1 MKKVLITLL
10 IASFVLSISIGLVA
24 CTPAKIGEILGT
36 YKLVTD
42 TTTAYQQETVDNIE
56 SYGRVAYLVV
66 TGKNMGYYLYK
77 DNDTEAYV
85 REVKLE
91 YSKNDED
98 EVTSVTFITGEGDRQ
113 KSLHVDVKSKTMLVS
128 RWNSPSKLIDA
139 YNIEYE
145 RISEKT
151 DLSAI
156 KKDFGDV
163 PVYGYNLFGYNGL
176 YKAELYNSLDKNFS
190 DYIYKYISID
200 SATCKATVYY
210 ALKSDKTAQVTKNVD
225 VTFICEEGSYTPHTI
240 KIGNDEYVYYN
251 GTPRKSLKVTVSGEE
266 IDAYEELYYADSN
279 EFGEDFL
286 KGLIDE
292 YEKSLQN
299 N

>member
-1 MKKVLITLL
+1 MRKVLITLL

-24 CTPAKIGEILGT
+24 CTPAKMGDILGT

-42 TTTAYQQETVDNIE
+42 TSTAYQQETVDNIE
-56 SYGRVAYLVV
+56 TYGRTAYLVV
-66 TGKNMGYYLYK
+66 TGKDMGYYLYK

-91 YSKNDED
+91 YSKNDEN
-98 EVTSVTFITGEGDRQ
+98 EVTSVTFITGEGEKQ

-128 RWNSPSKLIDA
+128 RWNSATKLINA

-151 DLSAI
+151 DLSTI

-176 YKAELYNSLDKNFS
+176 YKAELYNSLNKNFS

-200 SATCKATVYY
+200 SATCKATVYF
-210 ALKSDKTAQVTKNVD
+210 ALKSDKTAQVTRDLD
-225 VTFICEEGSYTPHTI
+225 VTFVCGEDSYIPHTI
-240 KIGNDEYVYYN
+240 KIDTDEYIYYN
-251 GTPRKSLKVTVSGEE
+251 GTPRKSVKVVVSGEE
-266 IDAYEELYYADSN
+266 IDAYETLSYADPN
-279 EFGEDFL
+279 EINEENL
-286 KGLIDE
+286 KRLIDE
-292 YEKSLQN
+292 YEKSIQE
-299 N
+299 